1 MAAMSPLNR
10 GLRVSHVRDTRAMA
24 WIDCRE
30 PGFWEHYPHDL
41 LITDRLGRKLD
52 LVVACNPLTGE
63 VITMEPTLCQKLWH
77 ALLTP
82 HWRGWRRAFFP
93 DFPAPYATPALPFGE
108 EIASRHGFWPAPLTL
123 YSGGKPW
130 QP

>member
-1 MAAMSPLNR
+1 M
-10 GLRVSHVRDTRAMA
+10 T
-24 WIDCRE
+24 WIDSSE

-52 LVVACNPLTGE
+52 LVRACNLLTGE

-77 ALLTP
+77 ALLVP

-93 DFPAPYATPALPFGE
+93 APYALHALSFGE
-108 EIASRHGFWPAPLTL
+108 EIASRHGFWPAPLNAL
-123 YSGGKPW
+123 LRGQAMAAMIRPGGRQRP
-130 QP
+130 PL